1 MYNKTT
7 ANEIRVY
14 QEIAEAKDPIS
25 EFTSDFHG
33 TRSEDGKHH
42 KAFPL
47 IASKNL
53 VFFRSDDSHRLWAI
67 AFLIRTRLHVANS
80 LSLYLHLFRQVI
92 SLIRYQSNNLKS
104 EI

>member
-67 AFLIRTRLHVANS
+67 AFFNPYEVTCSEFAVS
-80 LSLYLHLFRQVI
+80 LLTPF
-92 SLIRYQSNNLKS
+92 
-104 EI
+104 